1 MVPKMWN
8 KLVIPLT
15 RKMTESIPLHHPP
28 VRLMSTIYALS
39 SGHGKC
45 GVSLIRVS
53 GPAAMASLQALT
65 LQNEVGVHKP
75 RKATLNKIVSP
86 KCGTMIDHALTIWF
100 PGPNSFTGTIDNAEQ
115 NENYVLYVVYHVL
128 VNSSTTT
135 YVCSMQTSY

>member
-45 GVSLIRVS
+45 GVSLVRVS

-65 LQNEVGVHKP
+65 LQNEVGAHKP

-100 PGPNSFTGTIDNAEQ
+100 PGPNSFTGTID
-115 NENYVLYVVYHVL
+115 
-128 VNSSTTT
+128 
-135 YVCSMQTSY
+135 

>member
-15 RKMTESIPLHHPP
+15 RQMTESTIPLHHHPP
-28 VRLMSTIYALS
+28 VRLMSSTIYALS

-65 LQNEVGVHKP
+65 LQNEVGAHKP

-100 PGPNSFTGTIDNAEQ
+100 PGPNSFTGTIDNADQ
-115 NENYVLYVVYHVL
+115 NKNYD
-128 VNSSTTT
+128 T
-135 YVCSMQTSY
+135 MF

>member
-15 RKMTESIPLHHPP
+15 RNMTESIPLHHPP

-53 GPAAMASLQALT
+53 GPAAMSSLQALT
-65 LQNEVGVHKP
+65 LQNEVGAHKP

-100 PGPNSFTGTIDNAEQ
+100 PGPNSFTGTIDNAEK
-115 NENYVLYVVYHVL
+115 NENYVYVVYHVL

>member
-28 VRLMSTIYALS
+28 VRLMSSTIYALS

-100 PGPNSFTGTIDNAEQ
+100 PGPNSFTGTIDR
-115 NENYVLYVVYHVL
+115 
-128 VNSSTTT
+128 
-135 YVCSMQTSY
+135 

>member
-1 MVPKMWN
+1 MLKSS
-8 KLVIPLT
+8 KSAKKHSTSACHLT

-65 LQNEVGVHKP
+65 LKNHEVRAHKP

-115 NENYVLYVVYHVL
+115 NENYVHIVY
-128 VNSSTTT
+128 SIPCYIT
-135 YVCSMQTSY
+135 